1 MEEFWNNLV
10 VQAQTYGPNLIKAAL
25 VMIAFIIAAMIVRWL
40 VSAAID
46 KTGLAK
52 RANTLKSTD
61 SKSLGASL
69 ASAAFWI
76 IILVGLMQSLAIAGA
91 TQISDA
97 LNGVIAP
104 IMAYGDNIIGAVLV
118 FGIFLIVANVV
129 KQALSAIL
137 VFADGLPEQLG
148 LASGPV
154 KVSSITATI
163 ASAFIVLIG
172 AITAFDVLDMAA
184 ISDPANALLEDIVGI
199 LPNLL
204 AAIVILG
211 IFVIVARFVG
221 GLIARVLPGMGL
233 DGAVAELGILKGA
246 DSGLTASVIASR
258 VAQFFIVLLGMIAAL
273 NALGIPSLSYAMDV
287 VLSMGAQI
295 VFGAVIIFAGVFIAR
310 LVMSAMASTGSGAT
324 DVAANLV
331 KWIIIILS
339 GILGLRVERPIRES
353 GLRHRVRLG
362 WQGLGG
368 PTTRKLARLALGR
381 RVSHLGKAACL
392 RAAFFIATRP
402 DAPYGRSPCFKSSLK
417 PLPSMPSRSKA
428 SSMPSSVPV
437 TLPRRQSA
445 CANIRARC
453 RRSAASQ
460 CWMVR

>member
-184 ISDPANALLEDIVGI
+184 ISDPANALLGDIVGI

-339 GILGLRVERPIRES
+339 VILGISRM
-353 GLRHRVRLG
+353 GLDPT
-362 WQGLGG
+362 GG
-368 PTTRKLARLALGR
+368 VFILNVAQYLVMGGA
-381 RVSHLGKAACL
+381 
-392 RAAFFIATRP
+392 AAFAIAFGWGGKDWAARQLENWR
-402 DAPYGRSPCFKSSLK
+402 A
-417 PLPSMPSRSKA
+417 SR
-428 SSMPSSVPV
+428 
-437 TLPRRQSA
+437 
-445 CANIRARC
+445 
-453 RRSAASQ
+453 
-460 CWMVR
+460 

>member
-339 GILGLRVERPIRES
+339 VILGISRM
-353 GLRHRVRLG
+353 GLDPT
-362 WQGLGG
+362 GG
-368 PTTRKLARLALGR
+368 VFILNVAQYLVMGGA
-381 RVSHLGKAACL
+381 
-392 RAAFFIATRP
+392 AAFAIAFGWGGKDWAARQLENWR
-402 DAPYGRSPCFKSSLK
+402 A
-417 PLPSMPSRSKA
+417 SR
-428 SSMPSSVPV
+428 
-437 TLPRRQSA
+437 
-445 CANIRARC
+445 
-453 RRSAASQ
+453 
-460 CWMVR
+460 

>member
-52 RANTLKSTD
+52 RANTLKSAD

-69 ASAAFWI
+69 SSAAFWI
-76 IILVGLMQSLAIAGA
+76 IILVGLMQALAIAGA

-154 KVSSITATI
+154 KVSGITATI

-211 IFVIVARFVG
+211 IFAIVARFVG
-221 GLIARVLPGMGL
+221 SLIARVLPGMGL

-273 NALGIPSLSYAMDV
+273 NALGINSLSYAMDV
-287 VLSMGAQI
+287 VLSMGTQI

-310 LVMSAMASTGSGAT
+310 LVTSAMASTGSGAT

-339 GILGLRVERPIRES
+339 VILGISRM
-353 GLRHRVRLG
+353 GLDPT
-362 WQGLGG
+362 GG
-368 PTTRKLARLALGR
+368 EFILNVAQYLVMGGA
-381 RVSHLGKAACL
+381 
-392 RAAFFIATRP
+392 AAFAIAFGWGGKDWAARQLESWR
-402 DAPYGRSPCFKSSLK
+402 A
-417 PLPSMPSRSKA
+417 SR
-428 SSMPSSVPV
+428 
-437 TLPRRQSA
+437 
-445 CANIRARC
+445 
-453 RRSAASQ
+453 
-460 CWMVR
+460 

>member
-52 RANTLKSTD
+52 RANTLKTTD

-310 LVMSAMASTGSGAT
+310 LVTSAMASTGSGAT

-339 GILGLRVERPIRES
+339 VILGISRM
-353 GLRHRVRLG
+353 GLDPT
-362 WQGLGG
+362 GG
-368 PTTRKLARLALGR
+368 VFILNVAQYLVMGGA
-381 RVSHLGKAACL
+381 
-392 RAAFFIATRP
+392 AAFAIAFGWGGKDWAARQLENWR
-402 DAPYGRSPCFKSSLK
+402 A
-417 PLPSMPSRSKA
+417 SR
-428 SSMPSSVPV
+428 
-437 TLPRRQSA
+437 
-445 CANIRARC
+445 
-453 RRSAASQ
+453 
-460 CWMVR
+460 

>member
-1 MEEFWNNLV
+1 MEQFWNNLV

-52 RANTLKSTD
+52 RANNLNTTGG
-61 SKSLGASL
+61 KSLGASL
-69 ASAAFWI
+69 SSAAFWI
-76 IILVGLMQSLAIAGA
+76 IILIGLMQSLAIAGA

-104 IMAYGDNIIGAVLV
+104 IMAYGDNIIGAILV

-137 VFADGLPEQLG
+137 VFADGLPEQFG

-154 KVSSITATI
+154 KVSGITATI

-184 ISDPANALLEDIVGI
+184 ISEPANALLEDIVGI

-221 GLIARVLPGMGL
+221 SLIGRVLPGMGL

-246 DSGLTASVIASR
+246 DSGLTASVVASR

-273 NALGIPSLSYAMDV
+273 NALGIDTLTYAMDV

-295 VFGAVIIFAGVFIAR
+295 VFGALIIFAGVFIAR
-310 LVMSAMASTGSGAT
+310 LVTSAMASTGSGAT

-339 GILGLRVERPIRES
+339 VILGISRM
-353 GLRHRVRLG
+353 GLDPT
-362 WQGLGG
+362 GG
-368 PTTRKLARLALGR
+368 VFILEVAKYLVMGGA
-381 RVSHLGKAACL
+381 
-392 RAAFFIATRP
+392 AAFAIAFGWGGKDWAARQLE
-402 DAPYGRSPCFKSSLK
+402 AWRA
-417 PLPSMPSRSKA
+417 SR
-428 SSMPSSVPV
+428 
-437 TLPRRQSA
+437 
-445 CANIRARC
+445 
-453 RRSAASQ
+453 
-460 CWMVR
+460 

>member
-69 ASAAFWI
+69 SSAAFWI

-97 LNGVIAP
+97 LNGVITP

-118 FGIFLIVANVV
+118 FGIILIVANVV
-129 KQALSAIL
+129 KQALSGIL

-172 AITAFDVLDMAA
+172 AITAFDVLDMPA

-199 LPNLL
+199 LPDLL

-221 GLIARVLPGMGL
+221 GLMARVLPGIGL

-310 LVMSAMASTGSGAT
+310 LVTSAMASTGSGAT

-331 KWIIIILS
+331 KWILIILS
-339 GILGLRVERPIRES
+339 VILGISRM
-353 GLRHRVRLG
+353 GLDPT
-362 WQGLGG
+362 GG
-368 PTTRKLARLALGR
+368 VFILNVAQYLVMGGA
-381 RVSHLGKAACL
+381 
-392 RAAFFIATRP
+392 AAFAIAFGWGGKDWAARQLENWR
-402 DAPYGRSPCFKSSLK
+402 A
-417 PLPSMPSRSKA
+417 SR
-428 SSMPSSVPV
+428 
-437 TLPRRQSA
+437 
-445 CANIRARC
+445 
-453 RRSAASQ
+453 
-460 CWMVR
+460 

>member
-258 VAQFFIVLLGMIAAL
+258 VAQFFIVLLGMVAAL

-339 GILGLRVERPIRES
+339 VILGISRM
-353 GLRHRVRLG
+353 GLDPT
-362 WQGLGG
+362 GG
-368 PTTRKLARLALGR
+368 VFILNVAQYLVMGGA
-381 RVSHLGKAACL
+381 
-392 RAAFFIATRP
+392 AAFAIAFGWGGKDWAARQLENWR
-402 DAPYGRSPCFKSSLK
+402 A
-417 PLPSMPSRSKA
+417 SR
-428 SSMPSSVPV
+428 
-437 TLPRRQSA
+437 
-445 CANIRARC
+445 
-453 RRSAASQ
+453 
-460 CWMVR
+460 